1 MKINASVLQVL
12 CFRAFKRHGQV
23 LLNAT
28 PDHVS
33 RRQFYINEANRETIM
48 RRAFDITR
56 LETRSR
62 RFACEVKTNGY

>member
-1 MKINASVLQVL
+1 
-12 CFRAFKRHGQV
+12 V